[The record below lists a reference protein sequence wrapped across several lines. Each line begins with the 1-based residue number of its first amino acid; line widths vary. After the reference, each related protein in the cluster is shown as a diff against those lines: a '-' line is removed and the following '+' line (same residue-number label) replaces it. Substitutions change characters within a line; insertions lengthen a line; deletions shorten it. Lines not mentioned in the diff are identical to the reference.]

1 MYAKLSYSGLNR
13 QSTICLFGLRQKLA
27 DTLDRVLA
35 DNPYKGLFKALA
47 IGSRA
52 DISPQ
57 QWQLLMRTG
66 TNHLIAISGLHIG
79 LLAALNGAMV
89 FFIWRRIAYLN
100 FRFPAFMVASVSAL
114 LAAVV
119 YAALAGFAIPTQR
132 ALLMLQVV
140 FAAVILRRTFYPSY
154 ALLTALLLILLV
166 DPLSS
171 LSSGFWLSFSAV
183 AVIVMAASSRLT
195 SAQGRAAKITALVR
209 IQMVVFLGLLPLTVI
224 FFNQFS
230 LVAPAANLVAV
241 PFMSLFIVPLT
252 LAAAALS
259 LIAGMVFN
267 ALVYPLDILFEYL
280 KVLDNTSHSVFHIAG
295 FSLLTGSLLFV
306 GLWLLMPRGWL
317 GRTAGLLFF
326 LQLVFT
332 HVDQPESGTIHLTM
346 LDIGQGLAMVVQTR
360 THSLV
365 FDTGDN

>member
-1 MYAKLSYSGLNR
+1 
-13 QSTICLFGLRQKLA
+13 
-27 DTLDRVLA
+27 
-35 DNPYKGLFKALA
+35 
-47 IGSRA
+47 
-52 DISPQ
+52 
-57 QWQLLMRTG
+57 MRTG

-140 FAAVILRRTFYPSY
+140 FA
-154 ALLTALLLILLV
+154 
-166 DPLSS
+166 
-171 LSSGFWLSFSAV
+171 